1 MRTYETWMDICI
13 CVHAY
18 TRMHTYMCKY
28 DCDDSGDDDV
38 EKCILHTCTHKSCY
52 KSAPR
57 SIRRRARP
65 MAHIKEETDD
75 AVDAGWLPA
84 INDPYIPA
92 SPKPTEVDEHS
103 SPELEVGLHMVD
115 AGLSL
120 VNPTKEE
127 EKVGETSSM
136 EIPKT
141 EEGEEV
147 GRYMVEEKEEE
158 VPKTEEEEEVG
169 WYMAAMESELAQARV
184 DEPKDPKTEEEEEV
198 GPLLAVKDELEIDEP
213 KITLPA
219 AIPKLKKKKK
229 KRVERNE
236 ELGLERVD
244 ESVIPKEEKKEEL
257 GPMEEP
263 IDPHA
268 AAPARSMHQVPHCSA
283 HGVDQ
288 GVDASQPAGSTSS
301 SYKIDAPSSSAHG
314 VDQGIDASQP
324 TGSKSSSHEVDTP
337 SFTADEVTKIDAEE
351 FDTWDPDLKRAAAIG
366 GLAPNQSWRVKGGAG
381 WRSKRG
387 GSGPGS
393 QKWKHARGTDWWRN
407 DSW

>member
-1 MRTYETWMDICI
+1 
-13 CVHAY
+13 
-18 TRMHTYMCKY
+18 
-28 DCDDSGDDDV
+28 
-38 EKCILHTCTHKSCY
+38 
-52 KSAPR
+52 
-57 SIRRRARP
+57 
-65 MAHIKEETDD
+65 MAHIKEDTDD
-75 AVDAGWLPA
+75 AVDEGWLPA

-147 GRYMVEEKEEE
+147 GRYMVEKKEEE

-324 TGSKSSSHEVDTP
+324 TGSKSSSYKIDAPSSSAHGVDQGIDASQPTGSKSSSHEVDTP
-337 SFTADEVTKIDAEE
+337 SCTADEVTKIDAEE